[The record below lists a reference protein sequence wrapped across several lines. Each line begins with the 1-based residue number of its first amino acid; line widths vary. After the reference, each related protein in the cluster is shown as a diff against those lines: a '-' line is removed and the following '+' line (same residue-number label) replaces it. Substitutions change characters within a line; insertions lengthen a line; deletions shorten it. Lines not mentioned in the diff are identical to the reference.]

1 MSITAGDTGMQRKL
15 AIGIGTAVAVLAAG
29 GGVAVLTWPS
39 AGTPAEAAPVIAPT
53 ELPPDPSPAP
63 PRIRTELN
71 SLDLK
76 PSNGRA
82 EIAQRDTKR
91 FSLLGISWSDPA
103 AEPDGTIEVRTRGI
117 ASGKWTGWQE
127 LEKSDTGP
135 DGAEASA
142 SGRRGAT
149 EPLWAGPSDG
159 VAVRIA
165 GKQGGLPAGLRLDLI
180 DPGTDR
186 TGGRG
191 AGEPSASADPSP
203 STSAGPEPE
212 PTTPA
217 PAEEEEPIEGDGPVE
232 DVAEE
237 PVAEP
242 TVVEE
247 TPAPVGDD
255 PAAGADAVG
264 REVAPAQ
271 AASAEPVPEPTSTVP
286 VKAQFPSYFTRKAWS
301 ADETIVGSVTDA
313 KVVNAVWVHHTGT
326 SNDYDCSESA
336 AIVRSIQAN
345 DVKAKKLSDLGYN
358 YMVDKCGRL
367 FEGRRGGVENAI
379 VPAATVGFNTGYA
392 AIAVIGN
399 FETAASTAAIET
411 ILAQVGAARLGKYGF
426 NPASRAT
433 FAAGV
438 ANGKV
443 AKGAKITVPR
453 LAGHREADATVC
465 PGANLN
471 ARLPDIR
478 ARSQRMVTGMT
489 LTKVTGGGYSGG
501 AWYVKTTAGLTW
513 AVANAAAEIDRFE
526 IHLDGRL
533 ATTLPGTATGG
544 TVSVPAGAHTVTVL
558 AVHTS
563 GSTAR
568 VGVTVHG
575 DTTAPSY
582 RGALP
587 LTLAAGTYSTTAV
600 PVRLGFTGTDNL
612 KLAGYAVSRPR
623 AANLGPVGS
632 WTTTV
637 RPGAATWTVTAKD
650 MAGNT
655 RAASMARTVTLSAET
670 TAKKSGTWTKRT
682 GKSYLGGK
690 ALAATRKNAKLTYTF
705 TGRSAALLFSRGT
718 KTGKAYV
725 YLDGK
730 KVATID
736 TRSGATKYRQ
746 ALWVS
751 STSVKKHTVTI
762 VVAGT
767 SGRTTVVSDG
777 LAWIR

>member
-1 MSITAGDTGMQRKL
+1 MQRKL

-39 AGTPAEAAPVIAPT
+39 ASTPAEAAPVIAPT

-71 SLDLK
+71 SLDLI
-76 PSNGRA
+76 PGDGRA

-91 FSLLGISWSDPA
+91 FSLLGVSWSDPA
-103 AEPDGTIEVRTRGI
+103 AEPDGTIEVRTRSV

-165 GKQGGLPAGLRLDLI
+165 GKQNGLPAGLRLDLI
-180 DPGTDR
+180 DPGAEK

-191 AGEPSASADPSP
+191 GGEPSPSVSADPPASP
-203 STSAGPEPE
+203 SPEPA
-212 PTTPA
+212 TPS
-217 PAEEEEPIEGDGPVE
+217 PGDQEPIEGDGPV
-232 DVAEE
+232 DDTGEE

-247 TPAPVGDD
+247 TPVPVAED
-255 PAAGADAVG
+255 PAAGAD
-264 REVAPAQ
+264 EVVRPAAPAQ
-271 AASAEPVPEPTSTVP
+271 AASVEPAPEPTSTVP
-286 VKAQFPSYFTRKAWS
+286 VKAQFPSYYTRKAWS

-313 KVVNAVWVHHTGT
+313 KVVNAIWVHHTGT

-345 DVKAKKLSDLGYN
+345 DVKVKKLSDLGYN

-379 VPAATVGFNTGYA
+379 APAATVGFNTGYA

-399 FETAASTAAIET
+399 FETEASNAAIET
-411 ILAQVGAARLGKYGF
+411 ILAQVGAARLGKYGL

-438 ANGKV
+438 ANGKL
-443 AKGAKITVPR
+443 AQGEKITVPR
-453 LAGHREADATVC
+453 LAGHREADATLC

-478 ARSQRMVTGMT
+478 ARSQQMVTGMT
-489 LTKVTGGGYSGG
+489 LTRVTGGGYSGG
-501 AWYVKTTAGLTW
+501 AYYVRTTAGLTW
-513 AVANAAAEIDRFE
+513 VVANTAAEIARFE
-526 IHLDGRL
+526 IYLDGRL

-544 TVSVPAGAHTVTVL
+544 NVAVPAGAHTVTVL

-568 VGVTVHG
+568 VGVTIHG
-575 DTTAPSY
+575 DTTAPTY
-582 RGALP
+582 RAVLP
-587 LTLAAGTYSTTAV
+587 LDLATGTYSTTSV
-600 PVRLGFTGTDNL
+600 PVRLGLTGTDNV

-623 AANLGPVGS
+623 TANLGPVGS

-655 RAASMARTVTLSAET
+655 RAASMSRTVVLSAET
-670 TAKKSGTWTKRT
+670 AAGKSGTWTRRT
-682 GKSYLGGK
+682 SKSYLGGK
-690 ALAATRKNAKLTYTF
+690 ALAATAKNAKLTYTF

-718 KTGKAYV
+718 RTGKAYV
-725 YLDGK
+725 YLDGR

-736 TRSGATKYRQ
+736 TRSGTTKYRQ

-751 STSVKKHTVTI
+751 STSVRKHTVVI

-767 SGRTTVVSDG
+767 SGRSTVVSDG
-777 LAWIR
+777 LAYIR

>member
-1 MSITAGDTGMQRKL
+1 MQRKL

-39 AGTPAEAAPVIAPT
+39 GTTPAEAAPVVTPT
-53 ELPPDPSPAP
+53 ELPPDSSPEP
-63 PRIRTELN
+63 PRIRTELT
-71 SLDLK
+71 SLDLTATG
-76 PSNGRA
+76 GRT
-82 EIAQRDTKR
+82 EIAQRATKR

-103 AEPDGTIEVRTRGI
+103 AEPDGTIEVRTRSV
-117 ASGKWTGWQE
+117 ASGTWTGWQE

-135 DGAEASA
+135 DGAEASR

-165 GKQGGLPAGLRLDLI
+165 GKQNGLPAGLRLDLI
-180 DPGTDR
+180 DPGTEK

-191 AGEPSASADPSP
+191 AGEPSPSASTGPSASPSP
-203 STSAGPEPE
+203 EPATAAPEGG
-212 PTTPA
+212 
-217 PAEEEEPIEGDGPVE
+217 EPIEGDGPVE
-232 DVAEE
+232 DVTEE

-242 TVVEE
+242 TVTEE
-247 TPAPVGDD
+247 TPAPVAED
-255 PAAGADAVG
+255 PAAGADSVIQP
-264 REVAPAQ
+264 VATAQ
-271 AASAEPVPEPTSTVP
+271 ATSTGPVPEPTSTVP
-286 VKAQFPSYFTRKAWS
+286 VKAQFPGYFTRKAWS

-326 SNDYDCSESA
+326 TNDYECSESA
-336 AIVRSIQAN
+336 AIVRSIQSN
-345 DVKAKKLSDLGYN
+345 DVKVKGLADLGYN

-399 FETAASTAAIET
+399 FETEPSNAAIET

-426 NPASRAT
+426 NPAGRAT

-438 ANGKV
+438 ANDKLP
-443 AKGAKITVPR
+443 KGAKITVPR

-465 PGANLN
+465 PGAKLD
-471 ARLPDIR
+471 ARLPAIR
-478 ARSQRMVTGMT
+478 ARSQQMVTGMT
-489 LTKVTGGGYSGG
+489 LTKVAGGGYSGG
-501 AWYVKTTAGLTW
+501 AYYVKNAAWLTW
-513 AVANAAAEIDRFE
+513 AVANTATDIDRFE
-526 IHLDGRL
+526 IHLDGKVVS
-533 ATTLPGTATGG
+533 TLPGTATGAK
-544 TVSVPAGAHTVTVL
+544 VNIPAGAHTVTVL
-558 AVHTS
+558 AVHTA
-563 GSTAR
+563 GTTAR

-575 DTTAPSY
+575 DITAPAY
-582 RGALP
+582 RGVLP
-587 LTLAAGTYSTTAV
+587 LDLTTGTYSTTAV

-632 WTTTV
+632 WNTTV
-637 RPGAATWTVTAKD
+637 KPGAATWTVTARD

-655 RAASMARTVTLSAET
+655 RAASMSRTVVLSAET
-670 TAKKSGTWTKRT
+670 SARKSGTWSSRA

-690 ALAATRKNAKLTYTF
+690 ALASTRKNAKLTYTF

-725 YLDGK
+725 YLDGR

-751 STSVKKHTVTI
+751 ATSVKKHTVVV

-767 SGRTTVVSDG
+767 SGRPTVVSDG
-777 LAWIR
+777 LAYIR